1 MDCLNCLFVG
11 NHRNMGDVFS
21 KEESPIRSAMIENK
35 KTKSI
40 EVKNYK
46 HGWFE
51 GPSYLAR

>member
-1 MDCLNCLFVG
+1 MDCLDYLFVG

-35 KTKSI
+35 KTKST